1 MRRSTLVAAMLAAS
15 VMIAPPAAHSLALP
29 DYRVEAPKVHLRKCD
44 SDATRVM
51 MYRSATYYVTEAMT
65 QSGNSF
71 LMYYLNAGEA
81 YFLVGVPKSSEPAE
95 VSRDQWFEQIEKVAP
110 NYFRHVR
117 GLPGSD
123 CYIAE
128 RYY

>member
-1 MRRSTLVAAMLAAS
+1 MRRSTLVAVMLAALTTVGPS
-15 VMIAPPAAHSLALP
+15 PAHPLALP

-44 SDATRVM
+44 SDTTSIL
-51 MYRSATYYVTEAMT
+51 MYRSATYYVTEAT
-65 QSGNSF
+65 AHSGDVFIMHYS
-71 LMYYLNAGEA
+71 NAGEA
-81 YFLVGVPKSSEPAE
+81 HFLKKIAGSSEIIE
-95 VSRDQWFEQIEKVAP
+95 LSRERWFEQIERTAP

-117 GLPGSD
+117 GMPGSD